1 MTASH
6 SAHTLLRTKRVW
18 IAALMVLSTVLFVA
32 GVVVERSSGNSSA
45 PAPASQSATA
55 ATAPPEGSEAREAQ
69 ERQEAAAAA
78 APQDGGEGTTAHEK
92 AEQNR
97 VFGIDVESPWFIAGV
112 VIGTLLLIAALFLFG
127 PRVLPLVL
135 LVTVG
140 AAIFD
145 GREVVY
151 QLGQAHY
158 GIAVLALGV
167 VVSRLATAVL
177 AWLALRETQHNA
189 HPPVTSP
196 GSVIS

>member
-45 PAPASQSATA
+45 PTPASQSATA